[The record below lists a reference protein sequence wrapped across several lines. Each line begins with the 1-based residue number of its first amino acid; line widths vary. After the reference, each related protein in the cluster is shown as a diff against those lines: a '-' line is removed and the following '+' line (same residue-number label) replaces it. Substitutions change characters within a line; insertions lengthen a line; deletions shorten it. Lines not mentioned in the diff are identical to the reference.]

1 MFRAG
6 QTRLSSTIRVS
17 CRFDFRPDV
26 CKDYKETGSCG
37 FGDSC
42 IYIHDRGDYKS
53 GWQLEEDWTP
63 TIPSN
68 VTEREQSSEKI
79 TIEEIPKI
87 CPICKNDF
95 VAPVITK

>member
-1 MFRAG
+1 M
-6 QTRLSSTIRVS
+6 RLSSTNRVS

-53 GWQLEEDWTP
+53 GWQLEEEWTP
-63 TIPSN
+63 TLS
-68 VTEREQSSEKI
+68 QSTPASIKDAPRVDEKI
-79 TIEEIPKI
+79 FEQQKPLTE
-87 CPICKNDF
+87 CPICKTILKS
-95 VAPVITK
+95 PVITK